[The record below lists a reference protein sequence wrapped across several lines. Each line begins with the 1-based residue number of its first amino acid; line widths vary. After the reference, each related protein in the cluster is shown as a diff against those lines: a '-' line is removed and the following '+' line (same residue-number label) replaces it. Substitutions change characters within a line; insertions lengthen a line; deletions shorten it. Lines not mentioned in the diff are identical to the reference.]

1 MNKCKCCGKENF
13 ETSYLKGPKK
23 TRMDEKGYCFKCALW
38 DIRSEKKCHT
48 IIDGGIYS
56 VGKWGDG
63 GMAGRIFNIKY
74 NDGREVKTNSLWFG
88 GDIPERFIKKM
99 PDNAV
104 FLGGAGA
111 CKNKKGETLCFNS
124 SSQKIK

>member
-1 MNKCKCCGKENF
+1 
-13 ETSYLKGPKK
+13 
-23 TRMDEKGYCFKCALW
+23 MDEKGYCFKCALW
-38 DIRSEKKCHT
+38 DIRSEKKGHT
-48 IIDGGIYS
+48 IIDGGVYS
-56 VGKWGDG
+56 IGKWGDG

-104 FLGGAGA
+104 FLNGAGA
-111 CKNKKGETLCFNS
+111 CKNKNGECGTVFLRHDFKKAKFWDWS
-124 SSQKIK
+124 S